1 MSMGEVENFVNAPIL
16 GKTIQDI
23 NGGNSTALIIPNEM
37 AKELQIENSKVT
49 MSLIKDLD
57 GNKYLL
63 VSKAYVEIF
72 LE

>member
-1 MSMGEVENFVNAPIL
+1 MGDVENLLNAPII

-23 NGGNSTALIIPNEM
+23 NDGNSTALVIP
-37 AKELQIENSKVT
+37 KEFARELKIENSKVS

-57 GNKYLL
+57 GKKLL
-63 VSKAYVEIF
+63 LISKAYLEIV

>member
-1 MSMGEVENFVNAPIL
+1 MGEVENFVNAPIL

>member
-1 MSMGEVENFVNAPIL
+1 MGEVESFTNAPII

-23 NGGNSTALIIPNEM
+23 NDGNTTALIIPKEF
-37 AKELQIENSKVT
+37 AKELNIQNSKVS

-57 GNKYLL
+57 GNKHLL
-63 VSKAYVEIF
+63 VSKAYVEIV

>member
-1 MSMGEVENFVNAPIL
+1 MEEVENIENAPII

-23 NGGNSTALIIPNEM
+23 NDGNSTALVIPGEF
-37 AKELQIENSKVT
+37 ARELRIENSKVS

-57 GNKYLL
+57 GNKHLL
-63 VSKAYVEIF
+63 VSKAYVEIV

>member
-1 MSMGEVENFVNAPIL
+1 MGDVENFVNAPIM

-23 NGGNSTALIIPNEM
+23 NNGNTTALVIPKEF
-37 AKELQIENSKVT
+37 AKELNIENSKVS

-57 GNKYLL
+57 GNKHLL
-63 VSKAYVEIF
+63 VSKAYMEIV

>member
-1 MSMGEVENFVNAPIL
+1 MMGDVNNGTNAPII

-23 NGGNSTALIIPNEM
+23 NDNSSSALVIPKEFAN
-37 AKELQIENSKVT
+37 ELQIENSKVS

-57 GNKYLL
+57 GNKHLL
-63 VSKAYVEIF
+63 VSKAYVEIV

>member
-1 MSMGEVENFVNAPIL
+1 MGEVDNFIDTPVM

-23 NGGNSTALIIPNEM
+23 NDGNTTALVIP
-37 AKELQIENSKVT
+37 KEFVRELNIRNSKVSMT
-49 MSLIKDLD
+49 LIRDLD

-63 VSKAYVEIF
+63 VSKAYVEIV

>member
-1 MSMGEVENFVNAPIL
+1 MGDVENFVNTPIV

-23 NGGNSTALIIPNEM
+23 NGKITALIIPKEF
-37 AKELQIENSKVT
+37 AKELNIQNSKVS

-57 GNKYLL
+57 GNKHLL
-63 VSKAYVEIF
+63 VSKAYVEIV

>member
-1 MSMGEVENFVNAPIL
+1 MGDVENFVNAPIV

-23 NGGNSTALIIPNEM
+23 NGKTTALIIPKEF
-37 AKELQIENSKVT
+37 AKELNIQNSKVS

-57 GNKYLL
+57 GNKHLL
-63 VSKAYVEIF
+63 VSKAYVEIV